1 MTTREKMIK
10 WRNDMNVTI
19 KQLSE
24 NSGVS
29 QTLLSMVEAGE
40 VTHPIIVE
48 KIRKAYGLTELEA
61 EELMPKHHRK
71 HGGAY
76 EPDKFK
82 PLDDTYI
89 SRPIVAQSSIIDT
102 YIKEHQDRMARQHQR
117 RSYY

>member
-29 QTLLSMVEAGE
+29 QTLLSMVEAGA
-40 VTHPIIVE
+40 VTHPLIVE

-61 EELMPKHHRK
+61 EELMPKHHRL